1 MYDQYKN
8 AMNIQAEK
16 IELAQLLLQTNSET
30 LLKKIKA
37 LLKSEQKDWWDEI
50 STEEKAEINAG
61 VKEIESGN
69 FLTHKEV
76 MANPRKWH

>member
-1 MYDQYKN
+1 
-8 AMNIQAEK
+8 MNIQAEK
-16 IELAQLLLQTNSET
+16 IQLAQLLLQTNSES

-37 LLKSEQKDWWDEI
+37 ILKSEQKDWWNEI
-50 STEEKAEINAG
+50 SEEEKTEINAG

-76 MANPRKWH
+76 MANPRKWL